1 MPKRVD
7 ANQKMLTEQLRARGC
22 SVQPIHVVGKGC
34 PDLLVGYLGRNY
46 LFEIKDPDQ
55 PFSRRQ
61 LTDDEKNWHN
71 RWKGQVNTVH
81 SIEEI
86 LVILNLI
93 HWERKKEQQNGQEK
107 EGISSDAEKKEGC
120 LQTHRR

>member
-7 ANQKMLTEQLRARGC
+7 ANQPTLTQKLRDAGC
-22 SVQPIHVVGKGC
+22 SVQPIHELGKGA

-61 LTDDEKNWHN
+61 LTDDERGWHD
-71 RWKGQVNTVH
+71 RWKGQVNVVH
-81 SIEEI
+81 SFEEI
-86 LVILNLI
+86 WVILGGW
-93 HWERKKEQQNGQEK
+93 HSPGSQQLGPLTESR
-107 EGISSDAEKKEGC
+107 EEP
-120 LQTHRR
+120 